1 VDDRV
6 YKNQDFLKL
15 RFYVGYSLSGA
26 TTLLKY
32 KSPID
37 VEGSWAVIVE
47 DELNGVAYKQ
57 FDAGEYLGV
66 SGPWTLWAHVTM
78 EDGRVVIGEPYTLM
92 VYDEGS

>member
-6 YKNQDFLKL
+6 YKNQDYLKL
-15 RFYVGYSLSGA
+15 RFYVGHSLSGA

-32 KSPID
+32 KNPAD

-47 DELNGVAYKQ
+47 DELNGIAYKQ

-66 SGPWTLWAHVTM
+66 SGAWTLWSHVTM
-78 EDGRVVIGEPYTLM
+78 EDGRVIPGEPYTLM